1 MYIRQNILWNNVA
14 LQAHCYQEA
23 KSCRKY
29 YRLSQIWDSEH
40 LNVYMKL
47 IECGNSYVSSH
58 QCMRWTEL
66 AYMLFQFSVQHN
78 CQASLSNGCTISRT
92 LFWKQPKI
100 TVLSPGNPASCYK
113 TPAPCR
119 LLLIPSL
126 HAAHST
132 QLTAHKLWHTK
143 TDQHPSLP
151 LVSKGIYKDKWY
163 YVKFHLMTN
172 L

>member
-14 LQAHCYQEA
+14 LQAHRYQEA

-126 HAAHST
+126 TRSTQHTAHST
-132 QLTAHKLWHTK
+132 QALTHKDWST
-143 TDQHPSLP
+143 
-151 LVSKGIYKDKWY
+151 SKSAACQQGNI
-163 YVKFHLMTN
+163 
-172 L
+172 